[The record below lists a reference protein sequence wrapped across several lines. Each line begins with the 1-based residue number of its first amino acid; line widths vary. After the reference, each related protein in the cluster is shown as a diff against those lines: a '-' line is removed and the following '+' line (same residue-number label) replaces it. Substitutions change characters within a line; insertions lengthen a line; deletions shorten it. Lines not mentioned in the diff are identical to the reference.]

1 MNLSLIQPIL
11 VSQTFLFDSQKGNP
25 MEKTSKYLFKN
36 FLHKDQPIP
45 NSNLLIRVL
54 DHLKIFIR
62 EFASN
67 VTTICG
73 VVPAKIKDLMDILK
87 CQSRVFAAVSQVILH
102 NRIRSNHIPRYI
114 WKCSRAKFLEDKP
127 SLEPFRFV
135 FMPQYVYPL
144 YPHLT
149 PTTVSG
155 LSCLEFQNNF
165 STNFVD
171 TIPIKL
177 II

>member
-1 MNLSLIQPIL
+1 M
-11 VSQTFLFDSQKGNP
+11 
-25 MEKTSKYLFKN
+25 
-36 FLHKDQPIP
+36 
-45 NSNLLIRVL
+45 IRVL

-67 VTTICG
+67 VTTFCG

-102 NRIRSNHIPRYI
+102 NRIRSNHIRYI
-114 WKCSRAKFLEDKP
+114 WKRSRAKFLEDKP
-127 SLEPFRFV
+127 SLEPFHFI
-135 FMPQYVYPL
+135 FMPRYVYTL